1 MNHNEDNDDDN
12 DGRKMKPEEKP
23 ADATAMG
30 STSDDISSQARKDIA
45 IMQPGLSSDPAL
57 NEAASPGGTNLPAR
71 RHPAVPTH
79 NRQVSWDQKL
89 VVEGEPTT
97 TYSPN
102 TGSYSPVPE
111 GILQPI
117 PEGNPPPPIHENL
130 LQPTL
135 TGASSS
141 TTFKALHLEDVVQQ
155 TPYEAEAETYILKV
169 LEQRDPTYSPHLNQ
183 YSRFGNNE
191 TISSATSILSNVP
204 EVSHNF
210 SMTEDYNDY
219 DDDGINIE
227 QTSVGSNN
235 QSEISATTSHSRRK
249 QQQQQQPSTGR
260 TSHIWDNS
268 HNQNRTVEQTLF
280 GLTSALQAM
289 NTLADTPP
297 NPVAAWDAAGK
308 EYNNITNMNT
318 HHRRTGSSA
327 EQLAVNAS
335 LLFQR
340 KKNDAPTPDDN
351 ISVVSGG
358 GGGGGSDI
366 DGSVENRSSL
376 GSVPASPNPSGRW
389 TALRT
394 AVGGGRKRSDS
405 NAHDSV
411 SIHTPAA
418 QEEIPEGDEE
428 EGGLSDVEPD
438 GDPLQGDDSATK
450 KLPEPTKK
458 KRISF
463 AAHIKEEWDY
473 VNRFQHLRNAT
484 RNPLAS
490 AIYVYCKVV
499 LLYLI
504 LPSTGISAI
513 LFHLADNPPTGYN
526 VPASTSGADVHS
538 STASASWWLLFL
550 GVRQV
555 ITFSLAMGT
564 ELIVIDW
571 LSIRVRGTLKVFGP
585 WITLM
590 IVQSKGWP
598 FVIFAWGMYDFCLLY
613 GNHRFYE
620 HWLFWQDTLDMFTDK
635 NPAGQ
640 VISSDTY
647 RRILTVAVSV
657 GIVVAIKRFWL
668 ALFLGKQTFGKWHLW
683 VVRPLLWW
691 LATLNSRA
699 FPVSLYFLVAQYA
712 EKLAGVMRKIL
723 LVTQVASTSRDFERY
738 ARSRLHSEM
747 KSPPPMSY
755 YGADVLANFVREAEG
770 DEDSQY
776 TPSIQGPQSSASQ
789 APLED
794 YLINPDDRDPL
805 TGSLSSLQR
814 SKIIQILGRWEEPE
828 IAESRQQ
835 PISVSALLQFR
846 RALASINTPFPFSG
860 AFGIGKQPNH
870 LAFLFCLKG

>member
-1 MNHNEDNDDDN
+1 MTHNGDN
-12 DGRKMKPEEKP
+12 DGDSDERKMKPEEMP
-23 ADATAMG
+23 ADTTATSLA
-30 STSDDISSQARKDIA
+30 STDISSQARKDLA
-45 IMQPGLSSDPAL
+45 MQPGLSSAPAL
-57 NEAASPGGTNLPAR
+57 NEASSPGGTHLPAR
-71 RHPAVPTH
+71 RHPGASTH

-89 VVEGEPTT
+89 VVEGHPPT

-117 PEGNPPPPIHENL
+117 PEGNPPTILENL

-141 TTFKALHLEDVVQQ
+141 NTSKTLHLEDVVQQ

-169 LEQRDPTYSPHLNQ
+169 LEQRDPTYSPHSNQ
-183 YSRFGNNE
+183 YSRFSNNE
-191 TISSATSILSNVP
+191 TISSANSILSNVP

-210 SMTEDYNDY
+210 STTEDYNDY
-219 DDDGINIE
+219 DDDDINKE
-227 QTSVGSNN
+227 QTSVGTND
-235 QSEISATTSHSRRK
+235 QSEISATTSHSRGRK
-249 QQQQQQPSTGR
+249 QQQQPSTGR
-260 TSHIWDNS
+260 TSHVWDNS
-268 HNQNRTVEQTLF
+268 HNQNRTVEETLF

-289 NTLADTPP
+289 NTLADTPQ

-340 KKNDAPTPDDN
+340 KKNDAPTPDDD
-351 ISVVSGG
+351 ISVVS
-358 GGGGGSDI
+358 GGGGSDI
-366 DGSVENRSSL
+366 DGSVENRSSSL
-376 GSVPASPNPSGRW
+376 GSPVPVSPNPSGRW

-405 NAHDSV
+405 NAQDSV
-411 SIHTPAA
+411 SVHTPAA

-428 EGGLSDVEPD
+428 AGELSDAEPD
-438 GDPLQGDDSATK
+438 DDPLQGDDSTTK
-450 KLPEPTKK
+450 KPPGPIKQ
-458 KRISF
+458 KRKSF

-473 VNRFQHLRNAT
+473 VNRFQYFRNAT

-504 LPSTGISAI
+504 LPSTGIAAI
-513 LFHLADNPPTGYN
+513 LFHLADNPPTGYD
-526 VPASTSGADVHS
+526 VLASTSGAADHS

-555 ITFSLAMGT
+555 ITLSLAMGT

-598 FVIFAWGMYDFCLLY
+598 FLIFAWGMYDFCLLY
-613 GNHRFYE
+613 GDHRFYG
-620 HWLFWQDTLDMFTDK
+620 HWLFWQDTLDVFTEK

-640 VISSDTY
+640 VIVSDTY

-668 ALFLGKQTFGKWHLW
+668 ALFLGKQTFGKWHLL
-683 VVRPLLWW
+683 VVRSLLWW
-691 LATLNSRA
+691 LAILNSCS
-699 FPVSLYFLVAQYA
+699 FPCISIFS
-712 EKLAGVMRKIL
+712 R
-723 LVTQVASTSRDFERY
+723 STIR
-738 ARSRLHSEM
+738 
-747 KSPPPMSY
+747 
-755 YGADVLANFVREAEG
+755 
-770 DEDSQY
+770 
-776 TPSIQGPQSSASQ
+776 
-789 APLED
+789 
-794 YLINPDDRDPL
+794 
-805 TGSLSSLQR
+805 
-814 SKIIQILGRWEEPE
+814 
-828 IAESRQQ
+828 
-835 PISVSALLQFR
+835 
-846 RALASINTPFPFSG
+846 
-860 AFGIGKQPNH
+860 
-870 LAFLFCLKG
+870 